1 MQLANLH
8 GLHSRFTACQT
19 EASLFNL
26 APVLVALALIWPFG
40 GGHTVRMAN
49 TQAAPA
55 AAGVI
60 HVSQDSNGNTK
71 LQIKVKYLA
80 QPSSLT
86 PARANYV
93 VWVQAS
99 GHEAKD
105 QGVLRVGTDRSGT
118 FELVTPYSKFA
129 IFVTAEDSPQP
140 GAPSGEKVLTANIS
154 S

>member
-1 MQLANLH
+1 MQLSKLH
-8 GLHSRFTACQT
+8 RPHSRFTLCRT
-19 EASLFNL
+19 RTYLLNL
-26 APVLVALALIWPFG
+26 APVLVALGLVWPFG

-60 HVSQDSNGNTK
+60 HVGQDSNGNTK

-93 VWVQAS
+93 VWIQAN
-99 GHEAKD
+99 GHEAKA
-105 QGVLRVGTDRSGT
+105 QGVLKVGADRSGT
-118 FELVTPYSKFA
+118 FEVVTPYSEFA

-140 GAPSGEKVLTANIS
+140 VAPSGEKVLTANIS
-154 S
+154 T